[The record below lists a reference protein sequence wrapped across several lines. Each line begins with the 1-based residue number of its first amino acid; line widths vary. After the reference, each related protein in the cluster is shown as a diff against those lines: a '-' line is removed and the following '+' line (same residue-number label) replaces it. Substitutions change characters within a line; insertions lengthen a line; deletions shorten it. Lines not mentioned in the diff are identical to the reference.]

1 MKKIRLILLGS
12 MLVFSLVGCS
22 DKESDEKDNV
32 SIESNVD
39 TEKKTE
45 ATTEGNTS
53 EELSEEVTE
62 ETSEDIDTKLFTY
75 SNSGNTYSL
84 TVDDYVS
91 FTETTT
97 DVTSNVNNE
106 DGLELNYNDTFIT
119 IQRYPSSTAFPDV
132 KAFYDYLSGDSY
144 LSMVVA
150 EDEVEVNNSAISEYI
165 VQTLETKSGNYV
177 FTGYIYYFKT
187 ENGYYK
193 ALISGSEADVI
204 EHYKNFV
211 DNMSFN

>member
-1 MKKIRLILLGS
+1 MRKLRLILFGS
-12 MLVFSLVGCS
+12 MLAFSLVGCS
-22 DKESDEKDNV
+22 DKESDEKDDV

-53 EELSEEVTE
+53 VELSEEVTE
-62 ETSEDIDTKLFTY
+62 ENSEDIDAKLFTY

-97 DVTSNVNNE
+97 DASSGVNNE
-106 DGLELNYNDTFIT
+106 DGLELNYNDTYIT
-119 IQRYPSSTAFPDV
+119 IQRFPSSTYFADV
-132 KAFYDYLSGDSY
+132 DAFYDYLSGDSY

-150 EDEVEVNNSAISEYI
+150 EDEVEVNNSAISECI

-177 FTGYIYYFKT
+177 FTGYLYYFKT

>member
-12 MLVFSLVGCS
+12 MLVLSLVGCF
-22 DKESDEKDNV
+22 DKVSDEKDDV

-62 ETSEDIDTKLFTY
+62 ETSEDIDAKSFTY
-75 SNSGNTYSL
+75 SNSGDTYSL

-97 DVTSNVNNE
+97 DVSSNVNNE

-119 IQRYPSSTAFPDV
+119 IQRYPSSTVFADV
-132 KAFYDYLSGDSY
+132 QEFYDYLSGDSY
-144 LSMVVA
+144 LSMVIA
-150 EDEVEVNNSAISEYI
+150 EDEVVVNNSAISEYI
-165 VQTLETKSGNYV
+165 VQTLEAKNGNYV
-177 FTGYIYYFKT
+177 FTGYLYYFKT
-187 ENGYYK
+187 DNGYYK
-193 ALISGSEADVI
+193 ALISGSESEVI

-211 DNMSFN
+211 DNMTFK